1 MQLLLGFAQEP
12 SNQTEPALNV
22 WPNLQREQ
30 RSEAIGV
37 LARLLTKAA
46 AIDATASSTEQPKGK
61 HDD

>member
-12 SNQTEPALNV
+12 SNQTEPDPNL

-30 RSEAIGV
+30 RSETIGV
-37 LARLLTKAA
+37 LARLLAKAA
-46 AIDATASSTEQPKGK
+46 AIDATASSTEQRKEE